1 MEKLDKKLNISGAWS
16 HNLFI
21 IIMGYYL
28 SVLKIIGCQGK
39 QHAKKKVALREH
51 QI

>member
-1 MEKLDKKLNISGAWS
+1 MEKDKKINISGALI

-28 SVLKIIGCQGK
+28 SVLKIIWCEGK
-39 QHAKKKVALREH
+39 QHAKKKEVRREH